1 VTEIN
6 THVSSAMRAGARQ
19 TSAKPGHLYHQTMVF
34 SHSQKVFMALGR
46 FVGGCLSLAA
56 SSIVVYKIYRRFA
69 ESRGSTNASS
79 KLTTY
84 HRMLLG
90 ITFLDMLYAIG
101 SLGGTFVI
109 PASTGVVFGHG
120 TTATCSAQ
128 GFLLQTGTAL
138 PVYIACLNI
147 YFMLKIRYN
156 IHDTIIVRRYE
167 PWLHGMPVALAFSTA
182 SIGAALKLFNP
193 INIPEMGCWIAPYP
207 RGCSI
212 KGHCTRGYKIGERLD
227 MYVWVLAYAW
237 YFASFLVV
245 VCTSVLIYTAIR
257 GLERRNALYMGAR
270 IQNGSFMHPSTSSS
284 LNDAT
289 SKVVDG
295 NRNEDVT
302 SSAVSSQLA
311 ELTSGRPEPSVNM
324 SEFSTE
330 SMPIQQS
337 PAAQSR
343 HTSSFARKR
352 IQASRIAAVQSGLYC
367 FSTLFT
373 AIWIFMPWLGWKI
386 GSPTKVRV
394 WYTFMACVVPNLQ
407 GLFNLFIFVR
417 LQYNHLRETEK
428 EWSRL
433 KCIIHCLT
441 SPAANK

>member
-1 VTEIN
+1 
-6 THVSSAMRAGARQ
+6 
-19 TSAKPGHLYHQTMVF
+19 MVF

-46 FVGGCLSLAA
+46 FFGGCVSLAA
-56 SSIVVYKIYRRFA
+56 SSIIVYKIYRRFA
-69 ESRGSTNASS
+69 ESRGSTSASS

-128 GFLLQTGTAL
+128 GFLLQTGAAL

-156 IHDTIIVRRYE
+156 VNDTILRSRYE
-167 PWLHGMPVALAFSTA
+167 PWLHGIPIVLALSTA

-207 RGCSI
+207 RGCSF
-212 KGHCTRGYKIGERLD
+212 KGNCTRGFKIAERLD
-227 MYVWVLAYAW
+227 LYVWVLAYGW
-237 YFASFLVV
+237 YFASFLAI

-270 IQNGSFMHPSTSSS
+270 IQNGSHVHPHSS
-284 LNDAT
+284 LCSQNGT
-289 SKVVDG
+289 SKDVDG
-295 NRNEDVT
+295 IMVEDVT
-302 SSAVSSQLA
+302 ASAASSQLA
-311 ELTSGRPEPSVNM
+311 EFTGERTETSVNM
-324 SEFSTE
+324 SEASLE
-330 SMPIQQS
+330 GMPIRQS
-337 PAAQSR
+337 PASQKK

-367 FSTLFT
+367 FSSLFT

-386 GSPTKVRV
+386 GSATKVRV
-394 WYTFMACVVPNLQ
+394 SYTFMACVVPNLQ

-433 KCIIHCLT
+433 KCVIHCLT

>member
-1 VTEIN
+1 
-6 THVSSAMRAGARQ
+6 
-19 TSAKPGHLYHQTMVF
+19 MVF

-46 FVGGCLSLAA
+46 FLGGCLSLAA
-56 SSIVVYKIYRRFA
+56 SSIIVYKIYRRFA

-128 GFLLQTGTAL
+128 GFLLQTGAAL
-138 PVYIACLNI
+138 PVYIACLNL

-156 IHDTIIVRRYE
+156 VHDTILRSRYE
-167 PWLHGMPVALAFSTA
+167 PWLHGIPVALALSTA

-207 RGCSI
+207 RGCSF
-212 KGHCTRGYKIGERLD
+212 KGNCTRGFKIAERLD
-227 MYVWVLAYAW
+227 LYVWVLAYGW

-257 GLERRNALYMGAR
+257 GLERRNSLYMGAR
-270 IQNGSFMHPSTSSS
+270 IQNGSHIQSSTSSIPKDGTNS
-284 LNDAT
+284 
-289 SKVVDG
+289 SKDVDG
-295 NRNEDVT
+295 ISREDVT
-302 SSAVSSQLA
+302 ASAASSHLA
-311 ELTSGRPEPSVNM
+311 EWTGGQPETSVNI
-324 SEFSTE
+324 SEFSE
-330 SMPIQQS
+330 ENLPIQQS
-337 PAAQSR
+337 SATQSKK
-343 HTSSFARKR
+343 TSSFARKR

-433 KCIIHCLT
+433 KCVIHCLT